1 MDISVEPRDRKKV
14 EQSLEKFNN
23 IYYSLA
29 PQKNVKKPKKTF
41 FENFFLH
48 IFLSG
53 KLIRTYFYARHLHCK
68 NLLLTL
74 SCLVVLNLGC
84 QVDKKGR
91 QATTCPCCRPELPT
105 DN

>member
-29 PQKNVKKPKKTF
+29 PQKNVKKPKKTL

-48 IFLSG
+48 IF
-53 KLIRTYFYARHLHCK
+53 
-68 NLLLTL
+68 
-74 SCLVVLNLGC
+74 
-84 QVDKKGR
+84 
-91 QATTCPCCRPELPT
+91 
-105 DN
+105 